1 SPVLSAPYL
10 TRSSETP
17 ARTAKSTHC
26 ASQKSFPS
34 SMFSYAHKDVLLVVW
49 RPSGPHCKVCSNF
62 SHAARYQATEPIA
75 HSYGTSRCPL
85 SLGARDSDRRRV
97 GGGVRMIGRPLQV
110 SACPQCY
117 PARWSDSQPK
127 GVRSPDCGVHA
138 ALGATGYQ
146 QGGHPQANGP
156 RNGRKR

>member
-1 SPVLSAPYL
+1 PNDFPRVAGPHTRWSFRSTGCYSLSLRSVIDAFSILRILPRSVICCLLLSSGRGHSPVLSAPYL

-62 SHAARYQATEPIA
+62 SHAARYHATEPIA

-97 GGGVRMIGRPLQV
+97 
-110 SACPQCY
+110 
-117 PARWSDSQPK
+117 
-127 GVRSPDCGVHA
+127 
-138 ALGATGYQ
+138 
-146 QGGHPQANGP
+146 
-156 RNGRKR
+156 